1 MISIYAL
8 WNRFR
13 VAQAAQNADAA
24 LCLRHA
30 IEAHGRCDYA
40 SVIFWHRQAEM
51 CESTPA

>member
-1 MISIYAL
+1 MISIHAL

-13 VAQAAQNADAA
+13 LAQAAQNLDAA

-30 IEAHGRCDYA
+30 IEAYGRCDYP

>member
-13 VAQAAQNADAA
+13 VAQATHNADAA

-30 IEAHGRCDYA
+30 IEAYGRCDYA
-40 SVIFWHRQAEM
+40 SAVFWHRQAEM
-51 CESTPA
+51 CEFTPA